1 LLLLPL
7 LAELLLLPLLSKL
20 QCSRWSFNSTA
31 SPAATTTGT
40 AGAAPYKHFVLL
52 TSSQLQLP
60 VLLAQMPLLAEMLS
74 LLRAKLLPGVL
85 PGVLPAVLLLLLLEL
100 QILLA
105 WLLQAELLL
114 LLLSQ
119 LLLLLASA
127 RAATAACSAA
137 GAAVAAFLFA
147 PQASLLCFCHSRLNA
162 LAGQ

>member
-85 PGVLPAVLLLLLLEL
+85 PAVLLLLLLEL
-100 QILLA
+100 QMLLA
-105 WLLQAELLL
+105 WLLQAKLLL

-119 LLLLLASA
+119 LLLLLA
-127 RAATAACSAA
+127 
-137 GAAVAAFLFA
+137 G
-147 PQASLLCFCHSRLNA
+147 LLLLERQLL
-162 LAGQ
+162 LA